1 MKSRLFSPAL
11 VVSLVALV
19 LAAGGVA
26 WAAIPDTAGTF
37 HGCVDVRT
45 GALRVIDPARNDVAG
60 NCLTRGEHKE
70 TAISWNQTGPQGP
83 AGPAGA
89 QGLAGAQ
96 GPAGAQ
102 GSPGAQGPQG
112 PAGPAG
118 PVHQVVGAVNSDCS
132 LQASPPATVVTSE
145 QLAPGQCKLTFPH
158 NEFTDIPAVFFEP
171 IGAGNPTSLLEGEN
185 ADGTWYATYAFA
197 QPTTVNFLASQIT
210 R

>member
-26 WAAIPDTAGTF
+26 WAAIPDSAGTF
-37 HGCVDVRT
+37 HGCVDVRSS
-45 GALRVIDPARNDVAG
+45 ALRVIDPARNGVAG
-60 NCLTRGEHKE
+60 KCLTRGERKE

-89 QGLAGAQ
+89 QGSA
-96 GPAGAQ
+96 
-102 GSPGAQGPQG
+102 GAQGPQG

-132 LQASPPATVVTSE
+132 LQASPPATVVTSQ
-145 QLAPGQCKLTFPH
+145 QLAPGQCKLTFPP
-158 NEFTDIPAVFFEP
+158 NEFTDIPALFLEP
-171 IGAGNPTSLLEGEN
+171 IAAGNPTSPLEGQN